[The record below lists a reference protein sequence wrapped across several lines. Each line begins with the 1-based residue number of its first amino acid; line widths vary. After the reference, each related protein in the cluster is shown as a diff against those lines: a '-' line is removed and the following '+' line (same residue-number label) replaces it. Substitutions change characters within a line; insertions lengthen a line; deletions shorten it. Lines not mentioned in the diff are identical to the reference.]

1 AYINYSTP
9 SLPRPAL
16 FNQGP
21 SRHPVLNTEERWCR
35 LLMRDAPWL
44 GTCRSVDLLLR
55 GHPSPRRTGE
65 RTQTSLGSWDNGDQP
80 LDCFVDHSES
90 GWTVYGARRLSYT
103 RAGSKNP
110 RISVRIQSKRT
121 SGRRRGRR
129 DDAKEQAHATFERV
143 STVIGLYK
151 IAKHWVQVTNLN
163 RHATREERIER
174 QKDLDDAEI
183 LVGEL
188 VADIE
193 NLSPAS
199 KQHLHIL
206 FSEIKIKALNDGLSE
221 SYRPPWLSEYPNHG
235 FQVPSAQRWAQTPRF
250 DDDSDTPISSPEDDS
265 YSL

>member
-1 AYINYSTP
+1 MLT
-9 SLPRPAL
+9 
-16 FNQGP
+16 
-21 SRHPVLNTEERWCR
+21 SRR
-35 LLMRDAPWL
+35 
-44 GTCRSVDLLLR
+44 
-55 GHPSPRRTGE
+55 
-65 RTQTSLGSWDNGDQP
+65 
-80 LDCFVDHSES
+80 
-90 GWTVYGARRLSYT
+90 YGARRLSYT

-110 RISVRIQSKRT
+110 RISVRVQSKRT

-129 DDAKEQAHATFERV
+129 DDAKEKAHATFERV

-163 RHATREERIER
+163 RHATRKERIER

-206 FSEIKIKALNDGLSE
+206 FSEIKIKGGLRTYLCSE
-221 SYRPPWLSEYPNHG
+221 HWEFMHFLIN
-235 FQVPSAQRWAQTPRF
+235 
-250 DDDSDTPISSPEDDS
+250 SS
-265 YSL
+265 